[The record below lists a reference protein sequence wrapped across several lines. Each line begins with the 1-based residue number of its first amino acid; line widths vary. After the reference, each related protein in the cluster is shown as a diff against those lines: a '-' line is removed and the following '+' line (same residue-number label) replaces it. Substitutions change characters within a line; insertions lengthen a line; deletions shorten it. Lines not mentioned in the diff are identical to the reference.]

1 MFGNTPS
8 RGTLYRTSTLLWLAG
23 IAMISVPMV
32 TLIDIPTARWFSN
45 NTLPREAVEALDL
58 MRLFSHGWGVLLVL
72 LAIGLFSPRHRWN
85 MPRLGAIAMGA
96 GAVSTLVKMFILR
109 PRPSRLNLEISSY
122 DTAWL
127 WAFDGSLEQVAAF
140 DASTRSFP
148 SSNMATAIALTV
160 GLWVLLPRGRWLFAI
175 VCCGAILQ
183 RLTSGSHFLSDLFGG
198 AAIGLLWSYTCLH
211 PSMLGSLFDK
221 MEPEKDRRRGKPID
235 EVDVVPTLKIVRDD
249 DSDTNGFEKKIAA

>member
-1 MFGNTPS
+1 
-8 RGTLYRTSTLLWLAG
+8 
-23 IAMISVPMV
+23 MISVPMV
-32 TLIDIPTARWFSN
+32 TLIDIPLARWFSN
-45 NTLPREAVEALDL
+45 NSLPREVTEALDL

-85 MPRLGAIAMGA
+85 MPRLSAIAMGA

-127 WAFDGSLEQVAAF
+127 WAFDGTLEQVAAF
-140 DASTRSFP
+140 DASTRAFP
-148 SSNMATAIALTV
+148 SSNMATAVALTV

-175 VCCGAILQ
+175 VCCGAIFQ

-198 AAIGLLWSYTCLH
+198 AAVGLLWSYTCLH
-211 PSMLGSLFDK
+211 PRMLGSLFDK
-221 MEPEKDRRRGKPID
+221 MEPETDRRRAAIVD
-235 EVDVVPTLKIVRDD
+235 ENESMPALKIVRTD
-249 DSDTNGFEKKIAA
+249 DSETIDSDEKIAA